1 MQKYPF
7 NLEFPSSLEYLTV
20 NTSLLLTV
28 DAVENNGKNIESI
41 LRSQG
46 SKATQKVFEDEV
58 LDDEEEFRGILD
70 ADFNAFLEDIW
81 EPAYGEFPN
90 KEKNRCKHEEFL
102 LGLLREKAIHL
113 RESCTPLPIPVGTPE
128 KDMYFYVAELS
139 FLDFVKYANAV
150 NVGVWCDQVL
160 ILPTQ
165 DHDPVRESEHVAMQM
180 SGAALEC
187 NQVVTETPESPTPL
201 PAAASDGVEL
211 AKAGPVEDGLSTKE
225 ISDTFGDVNGWD
237 ASRWI
242 KNLSASK
249 WLHPARIALGGAG
262 GASSVWN
269 PLTLAQLMH
278 SKKKGDKAKEKIM
291 KAFNSR
297 FARTPILEPWR
308 DAFNEYLA
316 THCTTE

>member
-1 MQKYPF
+1 MQNYIYR
-7 NLEFPSSLEYLTV
+7 LELPTQIP
-20 NTSLLLTV
+20 LLSIDVALGLLQCAIRPKPRCV
-28 DAVENNGKNIESI
+28 ESI
-41 LRSQG
+41 LERGKLEPCQFENMS
-46 SKATQKVFEDEV
+46 EDEELQAMQDDDDDNTNRKEMTIGQYAEKFPENETRRRLEEV
-58 LDDEEEFRGILD
+58 LFRLFNEGSIQLIDHCGILPSETVVH
-70 ADFNAFLEDIW
+70 AYDIDIC
-81 EPAYGEFPN
+81 AV
-90 KEKNRCKHEEFL
+90 K
-102 LGLLREKAIHL
+102 
-113 RESCTPLPIPVGTPE
+113 
-128 KDMYFYVAELS
+128 LS

-150 NVGVWCDQVL
+150 KVGVSCDQVL
-160 ILPTQ
+160 ILPTK
-165 DHDPVRESEHVAMQM
+165 DHDPVRESEHVALQM

-201 PAAASDGVEL
+201 PAGASDGVEL

-242 KNLSASK
+242 KNLSSSK
-249 WLHPARIALGGAG
+249 WLHPARIALGDAG

-291 KAFNSR
+291 QALNSR
-297 FARTPILEPWR
+297 FARNPILEPWR

-316 THCTTE
+316 THCTTD